1 MTESPIYG
9 KLAFPQY
16 VGGWKVGEGF
26 YVSLTK
32 KPNAF
37 HRFMTTL
44 LLGWEWTDLESIN
57 D

>member
-9 KLAFPQY
+9 KLAFPTY
-16 VGGWKVGEGF
+16 AGSWKVGEGF

-37 HRFMTTL
+37 HRCMTTL
-44 LLGWEWTDLESIN
+44 LLGWEWIDN